1 MRDAL
6 RWAPLVAL
14 LLVPAVGAAQDAA
27 RPERLY
33 INPMEMNPGPRVLG
47 LGGAF
52 VGVAERAEGIS
63 SNLASLAQ
71 RNPLLYGSVD
81 VEGTTSWLASM
92 GDSGP
97 KSTEQFSASFML
109 QIRRFGI
116 GVYYRRNAQALCVGV
131 FPLAPCDD
139 TLTVL
144 VESKG
149 FASAL
154 SFLDDDLILGFGVMK
169 PAAGLTYRYK
179 DSLSQDSEEWS
190 YGRDPLSFKGYQL
203 EGSMLY
209 RPNGQPFRLGVRFQP
224 ETVGSFERKYNA
236 ARDDLQAVTVVSATH
251 RVPSAVVTPGVLSVG
266 ASMRLGEGMR
276 NYNRL
281 SPKAREV
288 MLDRVGPAKTPAK
301 VPYDAPSGS
310 FLVTMQLDLL
320 LATKDAVASNLYLTA
335 PEPDPTPLV
344 GQELL
349 MVARLGVEHET
360 VPGRLRLR
368 AGTWFEPSLFVG
380 KPQRGHGTGGV
391 DLRLF
396 HFLIDWTVYGAVD
409 LSAGTYLYTFGIT
422 GWQGPTPF
430 RKPKQ
435 VQEAEDEKAAKERDP
450 PLKEE
455 PLPEQPLR
463 E

>member
-1 MRDAL
+1 MSDAS
-6 RWAPLVAL
+6 RWAPLAAL
-14 LLVPAVGAAQDAA
+14 LLVPAVGAAQDTP

-33 INPMEMNPGPRVLG
+33 INPMEMNPGPRALG

-81 VEGTTSWLASM
+81 VEGTASWLASM
-92 GDSGP
+92 GDNGP

-116 GVYYRRNAQALCVGV
+116 GAYYRRNTQALCVAV
-131 FPLAPCDD
+131 YPLKPCDD

-149 FASAL
+149 FASAM

-169 PAAGLTYRYK
+169 PAAGLTYRYA
-179 DSLSQDSEEWS
+179 DSLSGDSEEWS
-190 YGRDPLSFKGYQL
+190 YGRDPLIFQGYQL
-203 EGSMLY
+203 EGSLLY
-209 RPNGQPFRLGVRFQP
+209 RPNGQPFRVGVRFQP
-224 ETVGSFERKYNA
+224 ETVGGFERKYNQ
-236 ARDDLQAVTVVSATH
+236 ARGDLQAVTVVSATH
-251 RVPSAVVTPGVLSVG
+251 QVPSAVVTPGLVSVG
-266 ASMRLGEGMR
+266 ASIRLGEGMR

-288 MLDRVGPAKTPAK
+288 MLERVGPAKTPAE

-320 LATKDAVASNLYLTA
+320 LATKGAIASSLYVTA
-335 PEPDPTPLV
+335 PEPSPPPLA
-344 GQELL
+344 GEATL

-360 VPGRLRLR
+360 LPGRLRLR
-368 AGTWFEPSLFVG
+368 AGTWFEPSLFAG
-380 KPQRGHGTGGV
+380 LPQRGHGTGGA

-396 HFLIDWTVYGAVD
+396 HFIIDWTVYAAVD
-409 LSAGTYLYTFGIT
+409 LAAGSYLYTFGLT

-435 VQEAEDEKAAKERDP
+435 VQEAEAEKSR
-450 PLKEE
+450 E
-455 PLPEQPLR
+455 PPLR
-463 E
+463 EEAIPDAPLRE